1 MTTESHRELVDKR
14 RAHLET
20 ERREI
25 EPLWRELRD
34 AFLPGR
40 GRFNDEKPADR
51 RKVRL
56 PNNKPVIAARTLGS
70 GLHAGLTSP
79 ARPWLKSSVQDDALS
94 EWGPVKAWLATVD
107 ERMLG
112 LFARSNLYQTL
123 PAMYQEYGTFG
134 TMAALAFESPAS
146 GLRFEPYTVGTY
158 WIARDGEGV
167 VDTLYRC
174 FPMTVRQCVERFG
187 YDALHL
193 EVRRMWDNPAQRE
206 NKVEILHAVEPD
218 GMGAWSS
225 CYYDAKR
232 KDGPRGGLLKKARFA
247 TNPILSATWET
258 VVGETYAST
267 CPGMIALGDARALQ
281 VDERDKAQALQ
292 LHHKPPLQGPNLMA
306 GISRAPGAY
315 NVVDALQATGQSGA
329 IRSLYEFQPDIRGLL
344 DNIARLESRIDQA
357 YFVDLFLMLTL
368 DERAQRATAEEIRAK
383 YDEKVL
389 ALGPTLEQA
398 NGMLRQLHALTFD
411 FMVRQSQPIWEG
423 RLDGEPMLP
432 PPPKEMEGAEILP
445 EFVSALQMAQR
456 AQRLQGLER
465 YAAAAGNIAALT
477 GAKPDKFNEDQWL
490 DEYAAGLGI
499 PPGVNHDDDTVAAM
513 REEQAQ
519 QAQMQQM
526 AAMAPALKQGAD
538 AVAGLAQTQPAEGNL
553 LAALAQGVA

>member
-1 MTTESHRELVDKR
+1 MTTESPRELVEKR
-14 RAHLET
+14 RAHLES

-34 AFLPGR
+34 AFAPGR
-40 GRFNDEKPADR
+40 GRFNDEKPTDR

-79 ARPWLKSSVQDDALS
+79 ARPWLKSSIQDDGLA
-94 EWGPVKAWLATVD
+94 EWGPVKEWLALVD

-112 LFARSNLYQTL
+112 LFARSNLYQAL
-123 PAMYQEYGTFG
+123 PSMYLEYGTFG
-134 TMAALAFESPAS
+134 TMNALGFESPGS
-146 GLRFEPYTVGTY
+146 GLRFEPYTVGTC
-158 WIARDGEGV
+158 WIARDGEGT

-187 YDALHL
+187 ENALHVD
-193 EVRRMWDNPAQRE
+193 VRRMWANPDQRE
-206 NKVEILHAVEPD
+206 HKVEVLHVVEPD
-218 GMGAWSS
+218 GAGGWAS

-232 KDGPRGGLLKKARFA
+232 KDGPRNGMMKRARFA
-247 TNPILSATWET
+247 VNPILSATWET
-258 VVGETYAST
+258 LVGETYAAA

-292 LHHKPPLQGPNLMA
+292 LHHKPPLQGPPMA
-306 GISRAPGAY
+306 AGVSRVPGAY
-315 NVVDALQATGQSGA
+315 NVVDMMQATGQNGA
-329 IRSLYEFQPDIRGLL
+329 IRSLYDFKPDIGGLL
-344 DNIARLESRIDQA
+344 DNIARLQDRIDQA
-357 YFVDLFLMLTL
+357 FFVDLFLMLTL
-368 DERAQRATAEEIRAK
+368 DDRSQRATAEEIRAR

-398 NGMLRQLHALTFD
+398 NGMLRQLHAFTFD

-456 AQRLQGLER
+456 AQRLQGIER
-465 YAAAAGNIAALT
+465 FASFATSIAQIT
-477 GAKPDKFNEDQWL
+477 GEFPDKFDPDQAL
-490 DEYAAGLGI
+490 DEYAAGLGV
-499 PPGVNHDDDTVAAM
+499 PPEIVRDDEEVAAI
-513 REEQAQ
+513 REGKAQAKK
-519 QAQMQQM
+519 MEQM

-538 AVAGLAQTQPAEGNL
+538 AVAGLAQAQPAEGNL
-553 LAALAQGVA
+553 LASLAQGLG